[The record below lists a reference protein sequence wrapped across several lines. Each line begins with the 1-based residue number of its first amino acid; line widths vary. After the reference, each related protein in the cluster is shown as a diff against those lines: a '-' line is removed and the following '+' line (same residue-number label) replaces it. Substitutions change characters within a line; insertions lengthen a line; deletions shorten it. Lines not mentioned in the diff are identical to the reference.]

1 MIIVTNSNKKTYQFP
16 FARVNLQKAAH
27 GKGLHF
33 PGQCGIDLSFE
44 DARKDSIQ
52 QEGGVP
58 MPRHLMI
65 RNRVFSYVMLAILV
79 LGMAPLPLM
88 ADTGK
93 EIDVSADVALEKFTK
108 EVRGAEEFLKISKGV
123 LVFPKVYKA
132 GFWLGGEYGE
142 GALRIDGKTVDYY
155 NMAAGSFGFQ
165 FGAQV
170 KTIILVFVD
179 QEALERFRNSE
190 GWKVGVDG
198 SVAVVDVGVGENIDS
213 TTFKQPIIG
222 FVLDP
227 KGLMIN
233 LSLEGAK
240 FTKISR

>member
-1 MIIVTNSNKKTYQFP
+1 
-16 FARVNLQKAAH
+16 
-27 GKGLHF
+27 
-33 PGQCGIDLSFE
+33 
-44 DARKDSIQ
+44 
-52 QEGGVP
+52 
-58 MPRHLMI
+58 MPRHPVPW
-65 RNRVFSYVMLAILV
+65 NRAVLYAFFACLV
-79 LGMAPLPLM
+79 IVLFPLPCA

-93 EIDVSADVALEKFTK
+93 EIDVSVDVALEHFTK

-170 KTIILVFVD
+170 KTVILVFVD